1 MDALA
6 RTYPKARGAIV
17 RQVHADLAATVI
29 DIFNKHFVNA
39 SDDIRKFGGE
49 NVEFYEYPN
58 GTRIWTAGMDRPG
71 KVLSGG
77 LDFVYV
83 NQAEELKREG
93 WETLSTRTTGRG
105 GVIVPGLL
113 FGDMNPAPLMHW
125 LYSRETAGNVTILQ
139 TSHKDNPSLF
149 DDDGHPTEQGEETLK
164 RLSRLTGILRTRLFE
179 GKRAN
184 AEGLVRGSMERR
196 S

>member
-1 MDALA
+1 MPLASESWLEQAAAEAWQTAQAEIQIARDQKSWRDTPPRLSFRGNNAAIFEWVESSQRPAEFVLEGPAQTGKTYAALKFMDALA

-29 DIFNKHFVNA
+29 DIFNKHFVSA

-83 NQAEELKREG
+83 NQAEEL
-93 WETLSTRTTGRG
+93 
-105 GVIVPGLL
+105 I
-113 FGDMNPAPLMHW
+113 
-125 LYSRETAGNVTILQ
+125 
-139 TSHKDNPSLF
+139 
-149 DDDGHPTEQGEETLK
+149 
-164 RLSRLTGILRTRLFE
+164 RLS
-179 GKRAN
+179 
-184 AEGLVRGSMERR
+184 
-196 S
+196 